1 MQCGLT
7 ALCFIGGLVSI
18 DPDVHSTEADRRV
31 DWLGAALVTSGLV
44 LVVFVLG
51 QGEVALQRWATPCRF
66 TFLAASSNFN

>member
-18 DPDVHSTEADRRV
+18 DPDVRSTEADRRV
-31 DWLGAALVTSGLV
+31 DWLGVALVTSGLV

-51 QGEVALQRWATPCRF
+51 QGEVALQQWATPCKF
-66 TFLAASSNFN
+66 TFLVYSSNLS